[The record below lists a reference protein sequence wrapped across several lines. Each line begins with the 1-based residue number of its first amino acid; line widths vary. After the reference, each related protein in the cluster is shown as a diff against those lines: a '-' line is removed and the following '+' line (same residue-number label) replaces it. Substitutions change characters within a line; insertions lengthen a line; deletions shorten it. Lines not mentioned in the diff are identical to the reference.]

1 MRRYRQLAEEI
12 SHQIRAGVLRSGER
26 IPSVRQ
32 SRRSHRMS
40 PATVMQAY
48 RLLESRGEINA
59 RPRSGYYVSP
69 RWAGIPL
76 EPRTFEPPKRAASV
90 DKNDFIFE
98 ILHSLR
104 DPKMVQLGSPFMDA
118 EMFPL
123 AKLARYLSAAARRLN
138 PQLQVECLPPGHA
151 ELRRGI
157 ARRYLRSGIAVK
169 PEDIVITNGGL
180 EALMLGIRAV
190 ARAGDVVAIESPAF
204 YAQLQAAQLYGLK
217 ALQIATS
224 PVEGIDLSA
233 LSGALN
239 KHRVKAC
246 WLMTSFQ
253 NPTGALMPEEKK
265 KDLVR
270 LLAKHDVP
278 LIEDDVNEELYFTP
292 EKPRPAKAFDRS
304 GLVLHCSSFSKSLGP
319 GYRVGWMLP
328 GRYRENVERDKWM
341 TTLTTSMQGQAGM
354 SEYLKLGG
362 YDHHLRKLRE
372 ALATQRDQMLHAVR
386 RFFPAQTR
394 ATQPGRIFP
403 VARAAGIRSRPQ
415 SASPGDG
422 RPDQRGAGAAVF
434 RAGRLR
440 QLPET
445 QLRAAMDRARR
456 ARRGGAGQRR
466 QIPVNSGP

>member
-1 MRRYRQLAEEI
+1 
-12 SHQIRAGVLRSGER
+12 
-26 IPSVRQ
+26 
-32 SRRSHRMS
+32 
-40 PATVMQAY
+40 
-48 RLLESRGEINA
+48 
-59 RPRSGYYVSP
+59 
-69 RWAGIPL
+69 
-76 EPRTFEPPKRAASV
+76 
-90 DKNDFIFE
+90 
-98 ILHSLR
+98 
-104 DPKMVQLGSPFMDA
+104 
-118 EMFPL
+118 
-123 AKLARYLSAAARRLN
+123 
-138 PQLQVECLPPGHA
+138 
-151 ELRRGI
+151 
-157 ARRYLRSGIAVK
+157 
-169 PEDIVITNGGL
+169 VI
-180 EALMLGIRAV
+180 
-190 ARAGDVVAIESPAF
+190 AIESPAF
-204 YAQLQAAQLYGLK
+204 YAQLQAAHLYGLK

-292 EKPRPAKAFDRS
+292 EKPRPAKVFDRS

-328 GRYRENVERDKWM
+328 GR
-341 TTLTTSMQGQAGM
+341 MQGQAGM

-415 SASPGDG
+415 SAPPGDG
-422 RPDQRGAGAAVF
+422 RPDHRGAGAAVF

-456 ARRGGAGQRR
+456 ARRGGAGQHR